1 MYKVLRCA
9 TDLTRG
15 EKQHAPSTGGTTFLD
30 RTTTLDPDPNSRVS
44 SLTHWICHE
53 NVAFDPNKALDTATR
68 HCLHRHN
75 LRMCR
80 YMVAT
85 SDHRLCGA
93 SSTEASSSVEHSLPT
108 WKHSPK
114 QVRQTRSKSSQ
125 AQSVLLF
132 LLRFHRHRCQ
142 TTAGEAQHRNGIDK
156 REQYPPTRD
165 HVLFRQVPSLRPCC
179 SGQPSQTKSATITSG
194 ISFKSA
200 VSIRTLL
207 CTVEGTGQVWEG
219 TFAIHLPKVHES
231 KRRSRSRLDQQANAS
246 RPHAPLFRHDAP
258 EQTAR
263 QHPHP

>member
-1 MYKVLRCA
+1 MFLR
-9 TDLTRG
+9 LVER
-15 EKQHAPSTGGTTFLD
+15 H
-30 RTTTLDPDPNSRVS
+30 
-44 SLTHWICHE
+44 SLNALLHWIQIQTQECQ
-53 NVAFDPNKALDTATR
+53 VLPIGFAKSNKALDTATR
-68 HCLHRHN
+68 HCLHRHS

-85 SDHRLCGA
+85 SNHRLCGA
-93 SSTEASSSVEHSLPT
+93 SSTEAATLQAWNTPCPHGST
-108 WKHSPK
+108 
-114 QVRQTRSKSSQ
+114 RQSRSGKLDPNSSQ